1 MGGEHLEGGGH
12 YRGLQSVGWVPRRAC
27 ECFNVVSRG
36 GTHYWGGGRSTD
48 ARLVEIAGQEA
59 SGEGGGWGWV
69 AACCLQPGF
78 MVDMI
83 SFMVN
88 AAFQHQAHSAVR
100 KTPNLLPQKSPAA
113 LRVLGD
119 HLHCDGLHLWVLLQA
134 VLPSGNR
141 QQENVTH
148 AQTVY
153 AVTGQHADAKNCII
167 LLDKDLWGLKQFS
180 KVSSQNTESL
190 LAIFSG
196 QETKSY
202 SQFTSVAR
210 HFISSKWTLRAQSIE
225 AVYPGKY
232 TKHWSSF
239 CM

>member
-1 MGGEHLEGGGH
+1 MRL
-12 YRGLQSVGWVPRRAC
+12 SNIRR
-27 ECFNVVSRG
+27 
-36 GTHYWGGGRSTD
+36 TQPWGRRQISFPKKSGCLKSSSSPSSLWWSSPLSTPSGRSPLWKQTT
-48 ARLVEIAGQEA
+48 GK
-59 SGEGGGWGWV
+59 
-69 AACCLQPGF
+69 C
-78 MVDMI
+78 
-83 SFMVN
+83 N
-88 AAFQHQAHSAVR
+88 SA
-100 KTPNLLPQKSPAA
+100 
-113 LRVLGD
+113 
-119 HLHCDGLHLWVLLQA
+119 
-134 VLPSGNR
+134 
-141 QQENVTH
+141 

-167 LLDKDLWGLKQFS
+167 LLDKDLWGLKQFW

-190 LAIFSG
+190 LVIFSG

-225 AVYPGKY
+225 AVYPVKY